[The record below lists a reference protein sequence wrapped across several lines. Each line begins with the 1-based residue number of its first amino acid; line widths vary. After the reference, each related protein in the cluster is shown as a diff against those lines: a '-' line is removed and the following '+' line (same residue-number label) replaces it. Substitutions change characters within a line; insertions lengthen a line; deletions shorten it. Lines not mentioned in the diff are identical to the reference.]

1 MKKSA
6 MIMGIILN
14 LYSGF
19 LLAAA
24 GLPDPTRPADYVSIP
39 ENIVI
44 EELPEELI
52 DWSVT
57 AIRIAGGDRS
67 AIVNGNLVREGDEIG
82 PAKILEIQPV
92 SIVLDYN
99 ETQVVVRLFNNMVQK
114 KMRDK

>member
-1 MKKSA
+1 MV
-6 MIMGIILN
+6 MITILN
-14 LYSGF
+14 LF
-19 LLAAA
+19 PVILLATT

-52 DWSVT
+52 DWNVT
-57 AIRIAGGDRS
+57 AIRIAGSDRS
-67 AIVNGNLVREGDEIG
+67 AIVNGRLVREGDEIG
-82 PAKILEIQPV
+82 PAKILEIQPI

-114 KMRDK
+114 KMREKQ